1 MSSCR
6 IAEPPQLPPAA
17 KLPASFLGSTDT
29 LSMGDLQWQYFFNDQ
44 FLIDLID
51 IAIQNILDLLST
63 AQRIEMARANYEIG
77 RGALLPTV
85 DIRFRGRTGDLST
98 PLLEDNINGVR
109 NIENQ
114 TQDYFL
120 GFQSLWEADL
130 WGKLRNRRKAAYL
143 RFLASEQGRHLVTT
157 SLVAEVGRLY
167 YELLGLD
174 NELETIQKNIEFQ
187 EVALELIKIQKI
199 GGRATELSVQQFQA
213 QLLRTQSLGFEKRQ
227 RIIEVENQLN
237 LLLGRYPQPI
247 TRGESILKQ
256 HLPEVIKAGVPLD
269 MLLRRPDVQ
278 QAELELHAAKADVE
292 AARAE
297 FLPSFTITPY
307 AGVHAGRVTSIFN
320 TPESLIF
327 GFITGIT
334 APIFLNN
341 RIKSEYNRS
350 IARNMEAYYAYQSS
364 ILTGYQEVLTNLNR
378 IENYREVYNLREKET
393 EVLLDAVST
402 SNDLFSAG
410 YATYLEVITA
420 QGSVLEAELSMTN
433 TRKEIF
439 LSIIDLYRALGGG
452 WK

>member
-1 MSSCR
+1 
-6 IAEPPQLPPAA
+6 
-17 KLPASFLGSTDT
+17 
-29 LSMGDLQWQYFFNDQ
+29 MGDLQWQYFFNDQ

-51 IAIQNILDLLST
+51 IAIQNNLDLLST

-167 YELLGLD
+167 HELLGLD

-199 GGRATELSVQQFQA
+199 GGRATELAVQQFQA

-256 HLPEVIKAGVPLD
+256 HLPED
-269 MLLRRPDVQ
+269 
-278 QAELELHAAKADVE
+278 
-292 AARAE
+292 
-297 FLPSFTITPY
+297 
-307 AGVHAGRVTSIFN
+307 
-320 TPESLIF
+320 
-327 GFITGIT
+327 
-334 APIFLNN
+334 
-341 RIKSEYNRS
+341 
-350 IARNMEAYYAYQSS
+350 
-364 ILTGYQEVLTNLNR
+364 
-378 IENYREVYNLREKET
+378 
-393 EVLLDAVST
+393 
-402 SNDLFSAG
+402 
-410 YATYLEVITA
+410 
-420 QGSVLEAELSMTN
+420 
-433 TRKEIF
+433 
-439 LSIIDLYRALGGG
+439 
-452 WK
+452 